1 MTADDKNA
9 PLTPEAYNA
18 LTQRVVSIPIFESL
32 GMRVQAMEK
41 GRAVFAM
48 PYSPRLNGIFES
60 FQGGMLM
67 ALADCAAC
75 VAVLTLA
82 GADATIT
89 TTDMNIRFLAACLTD
104 VTADARVI
112 KFGSTLCPV
121 AISLRDAN
129 GTEVAVAQVTYIR
142 LHKAPKR

>member
-1 MTADDKNA
+1 MTADDRNA
-9 PLTPEAYNA
+9 PLTPEAYSA
-18 LTQRVVSIPIFESL
+18 LTQRLLSIPIFESL
-32 GMRVQAMEK
+32 GMRVQALEK

-48 PYSPRLNGIFES
+48 PYLPRLNGVFES
-60 FQGGMLM
+60 FHGGMLM
-67 ALADCAAC
+67 TLADSAAC

-82 GADATIT
+82 GADAAIT

-104 VTADARVI
+104 ATADARVI

-121 AISLRDAN
+121 AISLRDMN

-142 LHKAPKR
+142 LHKPPKR